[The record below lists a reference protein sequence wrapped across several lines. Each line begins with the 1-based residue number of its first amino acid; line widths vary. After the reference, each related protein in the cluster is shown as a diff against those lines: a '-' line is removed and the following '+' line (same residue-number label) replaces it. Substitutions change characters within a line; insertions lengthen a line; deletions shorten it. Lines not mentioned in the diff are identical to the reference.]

1 MIAKMIAM
9 DWRAMKVY
17 RIRLLLLPV
26 FALIFGSMYPVVTIP
41 FSIFMCV
48 SFSINPFAV
57 EEKGELNR
65 LYLTLPVERKAI
77 VTGRYA
83 LSLIMLLCGAV
94 MGVAVTP
101 LDGLLSRLILHAT
114 WRIGFKGYIAI
125 VSMSLLLYS
134 VLNLSMFPVLFR
146 LGYAKGK
153 IWGFYLPAV
162 SFSVLAGMYAAI
174 IALPGNATMTM
185 EIIGYA
191 SAHMPLVSGGTM
203 ALAAA
208 VWFLSYG
215 LSIQIYTKRDF

>member
-17 RIRLLLLPV
+17 QIRLLLLPV
-26 FALIFGSMYPVVTIP
+26 FSLVFGSMYPVVTIP
-41 FSIFMCV
+41 FSVFMCL

-65 LYLTLPVERKAI
+65 LYLTLPVERNAI

-83 LSLIMLLCGAV
+83 LSLIMLLCGVV
-94 MGVAVTP
+94 MGIAVVP
-101 LDGLLSRLILHAT
+101 LNGLLSRLIMHSA
-114 WRIGFKGYIAI
+114 WRIGLNGYVAI
-125 VSMSLLLYS
+125 ISMSFLLYS
-134 VLNLSMFPVLFR
+134 ILNLSMFPILFH

-162 SFSVLAGMYAAI
+162 FFAILAGIYAAVSV
-174 IALPGNATMTM
+174 LPGNETKTI
-185 EIIGYA
+185 EIIKYA
-191 SAHMPLVSGGTM
+191 SEHMPLVSGGM
-203 ALAAA
+203 MVLAAA

-215 LSIQIYTKRDF
+215 LSIRIYAKRDF